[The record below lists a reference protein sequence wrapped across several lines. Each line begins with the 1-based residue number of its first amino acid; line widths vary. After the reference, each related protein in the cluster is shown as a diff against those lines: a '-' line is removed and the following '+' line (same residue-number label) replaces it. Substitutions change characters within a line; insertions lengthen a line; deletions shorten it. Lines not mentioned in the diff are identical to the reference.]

1 MHVNL
6 RVIVATIAVAVA
18 TFLFSLLAAPL
29 LSLVP
34 ENTAYAQEE
43 GPSIEIAFSPEG
55 TVTEGSQIGFT
66 LTFSGLSGYDSDS
79 GLQYGVNV
87 VGNRNPDVTK
97 CESGGAFAEKLSI
110 GTISGGTAT
119 TTGMIPDICEGGLLI
134 LVASLYDSNDDEII
148 STAKGFTV
156 TSVKALDISNATTTD
171 GSAPPIPT
179 TPAGLWG
186 EGVIR
191 YYDDGSA
198 GVTRFHVVS
207 SSTKNVFVYDL
218 PAYDRTTTPDH
229 DERDQLIYVKTYDL
243 ASTTNPWG
251 IVFSGRR
258 GITWVSDDRSGSDD
272 KVFAYRNSNRD
283 ERVSNEEFDLDSANT
298 EPRGMHFTGN
308 LLVADDDSDKIFA
321 YERRSGSIT
330 RDNGS
335 DYSLHDENTAIAGI
349 WASGH
354 IMWVADYED
363 DKLYAYEM
371 HPPPREH
378 LPERDVNGITGN
390 PAGIWS
396 DYGLMYV
403 LDSVDKTINGYS
415 LPKRNYSPHV
425 VSGPTEVE
433 YPENSTHGIGPYRA
447 QDPED
452 RSVDWTLYPSGDD
465 QYFYIDD
472 YSGYLS
478 FKSPPNYEDPKDS
491 DGDNVYTLIL
501 IATSGNFAHTYFPV
515 EVTVTDVLGE
525 QPMFTETSTTRTV
538 EENTLAGEN
547 IGDPIEAKNPDDDP
561 IHIYSVSGADAA
573 SFDFST
579 STGQIITKA
588 ALDYETKASYSVR
601 VSIRDD
607 EDTDANTSTS
617 TDDYINV
624 TIEVTDLDEGPEVNG
639 PNYVDHP
646 ENDLHVAEYTADD
659 PNNRQ
664 ISWEISGDDGG
675 KFHLSET
682 GTLTFRSPPD
692 HETPADIGTDNEYE
706 ITITATAGTE
716 TGSLDVTVYVSNVNE
731 APTFSASQATRSVAE
746 NTGSGQ
752 DVGAP
757 VEASDPDD
765 GDSLTYVLGGND
777 ASVFGID
784 SSTGQIL
791 TYDPLDYEID
801 NSYTVTVI
809 ARDYAN
815 ATSSITVVISIT
827 NANDQ
832 PHFPAAEIG
841 AA

>member
-1 MHVNL
+1 MHVNP

-18 TFLFSLLAAPL
+18 TFLFSLVAAPL

-34 ENTAYAQEE
+34 AGTAYAQED
-43 GPSIEIAFSPEG
+43 GPSIEITFNPEG
-55 TVTEGSQIGFT
+55 TVTDGTEIGFT
-66 LTFSGLSGYDSDS
+66 LTFSGLSGYDGTT
-79 GLQYGVNV
+79 GLQYRVNV
-87 VGNRNPDVTK
+87 VGSGNPDVTE
-97 CESGGAFAEKLSI
+97 CESGSAFSQKVSI
-110 GTISGGTAT
+110 GTISDGTAT
-119 TTGMIPDICEGGLLI
+119 ATGTIPNTCTAGLSI
-134 LVASLYDSNDDEII
+134 LTASLFDSNDAEII

-171 GSAPPIPT
+171 GSAPPVPD

-191 YYDDGSA
+191 YYDDGSGSA
-198 GVTRFHVVS
+198 GVTRFHVVDS
-207 SSTKNVFVYDL
+207 NTKKVFVYDL
-218 PAYDRTTTPDH
+218 SVYDRTTTPDH

-258 GITWVSDDRSGSDD
+258 GITWVSDDHSASDD
-272 KVFAYRNSNRD
+272 KVFAYSNRNRGR
-283 ERVSNEEFDLDSANT
+283 ERVSNEEFNLDAANT
-298 EPRGMHFTGN
+298 EPRGMHFTGD
-308 LLVADDDSDKIFA
+308 LYVADDDADKIFA
-321 YERRSGSIT
+321 YERSGGSIT
-330 RDNGS
+330 RDSGS
-335 DYSLHDENTAIAGI
+335 DYRLHNDNTDIAGI

-378 LPERDVNGITGN
+378 LPERDVNGITEN

-396 DYGLMYV
+396 NYSSMYV

-415 LPKRNYSPHV
+415 LPQRNYSPHV

-607 EDTDANTSTS
+607 EDTDA
-617 TDDYINV
+617 
-624 TIEVTDLDEGPEVNG
+624 
-639 PNYVDHP
+639 
-646 ENDLHVAEYTADD
+646 EY
-659 PNNRQ
+659 Q
-664 ISWEISGDDGG
+664 
-675 KFHLSET
+675 
-682 GTLTFRSPPD
+682 
-692 HETPADIGTDNEYE
+692 
-706 ITITATAGTE
+706 
-716 TGSLDVTVYVSNVNE
+716 
-731 APTFSASQATRSVAE
+731 
-746 NTGSGQ
+746 
-752 DVGAP
+752 
-757 VEASDPDD
+757 
-765 GDSLTYVLGGND
+765 
-777 ASVFGID
+777 
-784 SSTGQIL
+784 
-791 TYDPLDYEID
+791 
-801 NSYTVTVI
+801 
-809 ARDYAN
+809 
-815 ATSSITVVISIT
+815 
-827 NANDQ
+827 
-832 PHFPAAEIG
+832 HFY
-841 AA
+841 